1 MKRFLMAP
9 LLSFVLCLNGCGT
22 SQAVPSAPTS
32 KTTTAETE
40 NQAVSEETSEKSQAA
55 LTELSER
62 ELQTEQETT
71 DMIKFTVGSNSFFAT
86 LEDNAS
92 ANELR
97 ELLQNGPVT
106 MSASNYGGF
115 EKVCSL
121 GSRLTSNDVQTATQ
135 AGDIMLY
142 SSNQIV
148 IFYGSNSWAYTRLAK
163 VVDEDIPN
171 LQDILSGSE
180 TEVVIEL
187 EEGYHS

>member
-1 MKRFLMAP
+1 MKRFLTV
-9 LLSFVLCLNGCGT
+9 LLLAFVFCLNGCGT
-22 SQAVPSAPTS
+22 SQATS
-32 KTTTAETE
+32 SVQTDETITVETE
-40 NQAVSEETSEKSQAA
+40 NQVESEVASEQSQPA
-55 LTELSER
+55 LPESSES

-71 DMIKFTVGSNSFFAT
+71 DMIKLTVGNNSFFAK
-86 LEDNAS
+86 LDDNAS

-121 GSRLTSNDVQTATQ
+121 GTRLTSNDVQTTTQ

-163 VVDEDIPN
+163 VVDEDIPS
-171 LQDILSGSE
+171 LRDILSGSE
-180 TEVVIEL
+180 TEVTIEL
-187 EEGYHS
+187 AVE